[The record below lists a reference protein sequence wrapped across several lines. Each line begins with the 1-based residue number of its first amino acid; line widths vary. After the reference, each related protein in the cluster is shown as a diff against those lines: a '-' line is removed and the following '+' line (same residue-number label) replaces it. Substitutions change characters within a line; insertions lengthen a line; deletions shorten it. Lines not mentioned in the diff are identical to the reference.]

1 MTAANKSS
9 KTPEKS
15 TFQLPI
21 SATET
26 TSIFHKDANTFKRQQ
41 LTQNQIKHATNS
53 LTARLPSTISNTLEL
68 FLPNAFYALKASIV
82 NKMSEK
88 CKSLCKVNNGSVLY
102 GHNYDSLAEFKF
114 SSIWE
119 EIMNN
124 NPFFIDVL
132 SGMSGVCTDFIDVPE
147 NVKIKFCF
155 IYAILMNIR
164 WSKLSVMQRMNA
176 TMMIEGGGSR
186 KVSSFSVQ
194 YFFRGT
200 LHRERDRDLWRAPS
214 IFCKVP
220 RK

>member
-1 MTAANKSS
+1 MQFCLK
-9 KTPEKS
+9 
-15 TFQLPI
+15 FI
-21 SATET
+21 
-26 TSIFHKDANTFKRQQ
+26 
-41 LTQNQIKHATNS
+41 
-53 LTARLPSTISNTLEL
+53 
-68 FLPNAFYALKASIV
+68 AFITYWNYLLII
-82 NKMSEK
+82 
-88 CKSLCKVNNGSVLY
+88 CKVNNGSVLY

-176 TMMIEGGGSR
+176 TMMIEGGG
-186 KVSSFSVQ
+186 
-194 YFFRGT
+194 T